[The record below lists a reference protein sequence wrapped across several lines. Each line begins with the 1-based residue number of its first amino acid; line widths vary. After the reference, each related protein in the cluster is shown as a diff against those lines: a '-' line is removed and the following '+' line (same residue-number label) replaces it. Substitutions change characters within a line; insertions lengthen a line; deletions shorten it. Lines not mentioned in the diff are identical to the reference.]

1 MDDTTV
7 QWDQARFEE
16 IKGKITPFL
25 KALGF
30 NPKTD
35 LTFIPVSA
43 QMGENMKAPIGKT
56 APWYEYVLSLFL
68 SHVHSSVKL
77 RSILPFSSTR
87 FGSAWD
93 LQS

>member
-56 APWYEYVLSLFL
+56 APWYEYVLFLFL
-68 SHVHSSVKL
+68 SHVLSSVKP
-77 RSILPFSSTR
+77 RSILPFSPSR

-93 LQS
+93 FRS